1 MLASREA
8 AKSPRLR
15 AGKGR
20 GHASF
25 VRCAPSPALPRKRER
40 EQTESAACVSLCR
53 VATQP
58 GTFSQLRHCRFSLA
72 AKFSSRRNAEEPEGA
87 DGLPGASICRG
98 SGL

>member
-40 EQTESAACVSLCR
+40 EQTESAACVAMSGRELNEELFPNCGI
-53 VATQP
+53 ALP
-58 GTFSQLRHCRFSLA
+58 
-72 AKFSSRRNAEEPEGA
+72 AKLSSRRTAEEPEGG
-87 DGLPGASICRG
+87 DGLSGTSLCRG
-98 SGL
+98 PGL